1 MAARVSYQN
10 EVMAVL
16 AKAGCNMRTCHG
28 NANGKGG
35 FKISLRG
42 ESPAEDWKVISRNE
56 LGRRLNLIEP
66 DESLLLKKATAQIP
80 HEGRRR
86 FEVDSW
92 EYRIL
97 RQWIAEG
104 AKNDTG
110 QAPKLTALEV
120 APTHRTL
127 YAPDNQI
134 QITAKARF
142 ADGSERD
149 VTSQAVYEP
158 SNNLLEVTALGRG
171 TFKKPVETTG
181 LVRFLNRQEQVRL
194 AYVPKGFGFT

>member
-1 MAARVSYQN
+1 MAAQVSYQN

-16 AKAGCNMRTCHG
+16 AKAGCNMGTCHG

-42 ESPAEDWKVISRNE
+42 ESPAEDWKMIARNE

-104 AKNDTG
+104 AKNDAG
-110 QAPKLTALEV
+110 QASKLTALEV
-120 APTHRTL
+120 ARFTRRTTKFKSRPRPASPT
-127 YAPDNQI
+127 AAN
-134 QITAKARF
+134 A
-142 ADGSERD
+142 
-149 VTSQAVYEP
+149 TSRRKRSTSRP
-158 SNNLLEVTALGRG
+158 TICSKSL
-171 TFKKPVETTG
+171 
-181 LVRFLNRQEQVRL
+181 RL
-194 AYVPKGFGFT
+194 AK